1 MCCVCPSGG
10 AKLCSQGVGAEGLGS
25 STATADQKVV
35 GQVRS
40 KEGPS
45 GIQLCGKSSRLK
57 TKKGNL
63 LYALSGVGDDEPCRS
78 CSL

>member
-1 MCCVCPSGG
+1 MFVLPEEPSCVHKALGL
-10 AKLCSQGVGAEGLGS
+10 KLLGS
-25 STATADQKVV
+25 STATADQTVV

-45 GIQLCGKSSRLK
+45 GIEFCGKNSRLK
-57 TKKGNL
+57 TKKGHL